1 MIDIELMMRAWVRWK
16 DRLDEAEIR
25 RDCGFKPYGIEYRI
39 MLEGAAAKVESKG
52 MADNDL
58 LLWMDQAWRN
68 VFQDFPKEMDAVY
81 IYYLRKKSYRAVR
94 YHIQCSQ
101 HMSKVLVKRGEDM
114 LRGALCVIMDKSRF

>member
-1 MIDIELMMRAWVRWK
+1 MDIELMMRAWVRWK

-25 RDCGFKPYGIEYRI
+25 RDCGFKPYGIEYKI
-39 MLEGAAAKVESKG
+39 MLEGAAAQRDASSGQDSQAVL
-52 MADNDL
+52 D
-58 LLWMDQAWRN
+58 MDQAWRN

-81 IYYLRKKSYRAVR
+81 IYYLRKMSYRAVR
-94 YHIQCSQ
+94 HHMQCSQ

>member
-1 MIDIELMMRAWVRWK
+1 MDIELMMRAWVRWK

-52 MADNDL
+52 MGDNEL
-58 LLWMDQAWRN
+58 VLAMDQAWRN
-68 VFQDFPKEMDAVY
+68 VFMDFPQEMDAVY
-81 IYYLRKKSYRAVR
+81 VFYLRKKSFRAVR
-94 YHIQCSQ
+94 HHMQCSQ